1 MKYDSDEK
9 KGLSLDRRQFLALG
23 GAGLAGLW
31 LSPLLAGCDSHVIT
45 PFESGSSAA
54 FITPVAR
61 FFVQNGG
68 EGVIV
73 GWSEPSFVSTADWF
87 MTVRPGG
94 GVSETNFTFSD
105 ILSLAG
111 NGADVSTLV
120 KTIECV
126 LQSDVR
132 TTATGYAGTAW
143 WTGIP
148 LTRLLDEAGLDYS
161 ASSPIMQINLTGAD
175 GFVNNIT
182 TERLRSTELPEP
194 ILAYRMNGQE
204 LPPQHGFP
212 VRLIIQEGYG
222 YKNVKWLTRIE
233 TSTVLSD
240 TGTYQSQGYVN
251 DGIIRVNS
259 RSTTLFDNIAVP
271 SGPTRILGFATSG
284 FAPIERVEV
293 SIDGGESREATILSV
308 DQLAAEGSLPTEVL
322 EFIETNGYPMTGLW
336 TFWEITLDLSSG
348 DHVIEVRATDSAGN
362 AQPLTDDNE
371 LDGLTAV
378 TTYRVEVN

>member
-1 MKYDSDEK
+1 MKFDSSK
-9 KGLSLDRRQFLALG
+9 KTGLSLDRRQFLALS
-23 GAGLAGLW
+23 GAGLAGIW
-31 LSPLLAGCDSHVIT
+31 LSPILGGCDSHVIT
-45 PFESGSSAA
+45 PFESGSSAS

-68 EGVIV
+68 EGVIE
-73 GWSEPSFVSTADWF
+73 GWSEPSFNSAADWS

-94 GVSETNFTFSD
+94 GVAERTFTFDD

-111 NGADVSTLV
+111 NAENVSTLA

-143 WTGIP
+143 WTGVP
-148 LTRLLDEAGLDYS
+148 LTRLLDEAGLDYGP
-161 ASSPIMQINLTGAD
+161 SSPILQINLTGAD

-182 TERLRSTELPEP
+182 TARLRSTDLPEP

-222 YKNVKWLTRIE
+222 YKNVKWLTGIE
-233 TSTVLSD
+233 TSTVISD

-259 RSTTLFDNIAVP
+259 RSTTLFDNIAIS
-271 SGPTRILGFATSG
+271 SGPTRIRGFATSG
-284 FAPIERVEV
+284 FGAIERVEV
-293 SIDGGESREATILSV
+293 SIDGGEARPATILTV
-308 DQLAAEGSLPTEVL
+308 DQVAAESTLPTEVL
-322 EFIETNGYPMTGLW
+322 EFIQTNGYPMVGLW
-336 TFWEITLDLSSG
+336 TFWEIEWDAGSG
-348 DHVIEVRATDSAGN
+348 DHVIEIRAFDEAGN
-362 AQPLTDDNE
+362 AQPITDENE

>member
-1 MKYDSDEK
+1 MKFDSSK
-9 KGLSLDRRQFLALG
+9 KTGLSLDRRQFLALS
-23 GAGLAGLW
+23 GAGLAGIW
-31 LSPLLAGCDSHVIT
+31 LSPILGGCDSHVIT
-45 PFESGSSAA
+45 PFESGSSAS

-68 EGVIV
+68 EGVIE
-73 GWSEPSFVSTADWF
+73 GWSEPSFNSAADWS

-94 GVSETNFTFSD
+94 GVAERTFTFDD

-111 NGADVSTLV
+111 NAENVSTLA

-143 WTGIP
+143 WTGVP
-148 LTRLLDEAGLDYS
+148 LTRLLDEAGLDYGP
-161 ASSPIMQINLTGAD
+161 SSPILQINLTGAD

-182 TERLRSTELPEP
+182 TARLRSTDLPEP

-222 YKNVKWLTRIE
+222 YKNVKWLTGIE
-233 TSTVLSD
+233 TSTVISD
-240 TGTYQSQGYVN
+240 TGTYQSQGYAN

-259 RSTTLFDNIAVP
+259 RSTTLFDNIAIS
-271 SGPTRILGFATSG
+271 SGPTRIRGFATSG
-284 FAPIERVEV
+284 FGAIERVEV
-293 SIDGGESREATILSV
+293 SIDGGEARPATILTV
-308 DQLAAEGSLPTEVL
+308 DQVAAESTLPTEVL
-322 EFIETNGYPMTGLW
+322 EFIQTNGYPMVGLW
-336 TFWEITLDLSSG
+336 TFWEIEWDAGSG
-348 DHVIEVRATDSAGN
+348 DHVIEIRAFDEAGN
-362 AQPLTDDNE
+362 AQPITDENE